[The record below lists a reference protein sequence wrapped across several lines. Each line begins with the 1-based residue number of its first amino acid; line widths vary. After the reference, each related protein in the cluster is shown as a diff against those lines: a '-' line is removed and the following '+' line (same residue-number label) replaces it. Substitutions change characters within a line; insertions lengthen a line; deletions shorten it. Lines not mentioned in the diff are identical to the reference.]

1 MAAVTGTP
9 EYPNNYQGIYMV
21 KGIFS
26 ATILLIKIMDYS
38 RNWVVL
44 FLRRRPIKPGVAW
57 VCEPYDV
64 YRISDSGR
72 SGEG

>member
-26 ATILLIKIMDYS
+26 AAILLIRIIDFS
-38 RNWVVL
+38 RNSVVL
-44 FLRRRPIKPGVAW
+44 PFLTKPDKPRRGKGL
-57 VCEPYDV
+57 
-64 YRISDSGR
+64 
-72 SGEG
+72 

>member
-9 EYPNNYQGIYMV
+9 EYPNNYQGIYIV

-26 ATILLIKIMDYS
+26 AAILLIRIMDFS
-38 RNWVVL
+38 RNSVVL
-44 FLRRRPIKPGVAW
+44 LLLTKPVKPGVAW

-64 YRISDSGR
+64 CRISGSGR

>member
-26 ATILLIKIMDYS
+26 AAILLIRIMDFS
-38 RNWVVL
+38 RNSVVFP
-44 FLRRRPIKPGVAW
+44 FLTKPDKPRRGKGL
-57 VCEPYDV
+57 
-64 YRISDSGR
+64 
-72 SGEG
+72 

>member
-26 ATILLIKIMDYS
+26 AAILLIRIMDFS
-38 RNWVVL
+38 RNSVVL
-44 FLRRRPIKPGVAW
+44 PFLSKPDK
-57 VCEPYDV
+57 P
-64 YRISDSGR
+64 SR
-72 SGEG
+72 SMGL